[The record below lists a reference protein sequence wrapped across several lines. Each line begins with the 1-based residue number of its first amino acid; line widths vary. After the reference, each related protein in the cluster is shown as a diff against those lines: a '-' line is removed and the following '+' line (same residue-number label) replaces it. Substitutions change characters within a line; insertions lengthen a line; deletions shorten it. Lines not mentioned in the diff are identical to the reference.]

1 MLSLYELF
9 LKTSVARHWQ
19 WLVNDCWLIIQ
30 TNKSLILRII
40 VNHNMRIFFFHKNK
54 LNSRKPVVF
63 FQFVPQR
70 FSTFPL
76 RHYQKIG
83 RSEYYRQFHEGW
95 ELEIPTVGWRLIKFE
110 QWMRLQFVGGITYII
125 KQLLFQILESIRW
138 TCMSLYWG
146 QLFYFNF
153 Y

>member
-1 MLSLYELF
+1 MIG
-9 LKTSVARHWQ
+9 K
-19 WLVNDCWLIIQ
+19 WLLINCPNQQVIDF
-30 TNKSLILRII
+30 TNHCKSQ
-40 VNHNMRIFFFHKNK
+40 HEDFFFHKNK
-54 LNSRKPVVF
+54 LNSRKPIVF

-125 KQLLFQILESIRW
+125 KQLLFQILKSIRW